1 MTNPKL
7 RRRELL
13 RRLPWLAALGAPAAG
28 AAPAPT
34 QPAQP
39 GEPVA
44 WPDVTLIDGQR
55 FGGAEVAGR
64 AVVVVFFTTS
74 CPFCRRHNRHLQKL
88 HAMAP
93 PGLAVLGVARETDV
107 ALVRRHAVSEGYR
120 FPITLA
126 AEPLA
131 AALSR
136 RRLVPL
142 TVTIGRDGTLRQAI
156 PGEMSEDD
164 MLSLARLAAG

>member
-1 MTNPKL
+1 
-7 RRRELL
+7 
-13 RRLPWLAALGAPAAG
+13 
-28 AAPAPT
+28 
-34 QPAQP
+34 
-39 GEPVA
+39 
-44 WPDVTLIDGQR
+44 
-55 FGGAEVAGR
+55 
-64 AVVVVFFTTS
+64 VVVFFTTS

-88 HAMAP
+88 HALAP

-107 ALVRRHAVSEGYR
+107 ALVRWHAASQGYR

-142 TVTIGRDGTLRQAI
+142 TVTIGRDGTLRQVI
-156 PGEMSEDD
+156 PGEMSEED
-164 MLSLARLAAG
+164 MLSLAGLAAG